1 MLLPSR
7 QLKAASARP
16 WSIPRAL
23 AYGAVIGMLAATVKS
38 FGLARDSVAAHGGSL
53 AEIAGAAV
61 GFALL
66 CAGAAA
72 ARNFLARRLIW
83 RDAE

>member
-1 MLLPSR
+1 MLLFSR
-7 QLKAASARP
+7 HLEAASARL

-23 AYGAVIGMLAATVKS
+23 AYGAVIGVLAATVKN
-38 FGLARDSVAAHGGSL
+38 FALAAGRVAHAGSL

-72 ARNFLARRLIW
+72 ARNFIARRFIW
-83 RDAE
+83 RDVK

>member
-7 QLKAASARP
+7 QLKAASAQP
-16 WSIPRAL
+16 WSIPRAS

-38 FGLARDSVAAHGGSL
+38 LGLARDGVAHGGSL

-72 ARNFLARRLIW
+72 ARNFIARRLIW

>member
-7 QLKAASARP
+7 QPKAASARP
-16 WSIPRAL
+16 WSIPRASG
-23 AYGAVIGMLAATVKS
+23 YGAAIGTLAATVKS
-38 FGLARDSVAAHGGSL
+38 FGLARESVAHGGSL
-53 AEIAGAAV
+53 AEIVGAAV

-72 ARNFLARRLIW
+72 ARNFIARRLIW